1 MGIQG
6 IEYGHEH
13 ERLEQLLRSVTRP
26 GDYCVGGRLYTP
38 MPRVIVDEAGELS
51 FPILDAQIGALIAAA
66 ERAPY
71 GKGTETLVDTAVR
84 DCWQIDATR
93 VRLAGRAWPDSFAKV
108 MDLVA
113 AGLGLPA
120 ERLDAELYKLLIYR
134 PGGFFAEH
142 RDTEK
147 VPGMVATLSLS
158 LPTPGAG
165 GELVVRHGG
174 RERVFD
180 LSAGEPSEISFGAF
194 YADCLHEVRPLA
206 EGHRVTLVFNLFVGS
221 SGDTPRAP
229 DYSDLATPVA
239 ECLARWR
246 EEGVADK
253 LVWLLEHE
261 YSEGG
266 LSFDTL
272 KNADAA
278 VAQVLG
284 DAADRAECEL
294 HAAVLRIEEFGAPI
308 HEPFDHGRHWD
319 LHLEWDDDWDNW
331 EDVGP
336 EADMY
341 GVNERWEALH
351 GWAARD
357 GSHPPF
363 GEIPLNALEL
373 LPQGALDDAE
383 PDSRRLK
390 GSTGNTGPTLEFIYR
405 LAALVI
411 WPREMTV
418 EIVAD
423 GSIDRAVEWLET
435 QWAEVARGGDGDGGR
450 ARARGGR
457 RARVDDGGSERI
469 GAWPGQAGSERI
481 RELLGTLTGL
491 WPIGMD
497 APQNQDRAAMLR
509 LLHATGEGEVAAD
522 FMDRVVMANYDGS
535 ENEALAAVLP
545 VIGPADA
552 GEILPWL
559 VEEQLPRRFAYVVEL
574 LVLAAVECMGSGSA
588 SGPPEPA
595 GGVADPAT
603 DAAWHGVL
611 RAAVTAALSGLG
623 PALQTE
629 SDMRP
634 GKDDRWPLGT
644 WLRSRARPGRAP
656 QDEWIDHTDVCGL
669 LLLANR
675 LGLDEEAAAAVGAIG
690 HHPDIVTPDRMLP
703 AALELMHRQGTLAA
717 TAAYGLLWRQATD
730 YLLERS
736 STVPTEPAD
745 WTIAADASC
754 ECDLCDRLRTFC
766 RDPVKRVERFSV
778 RTDLRRH
785 LHQVIDR
792 GGLDLYHETERRGSP
807 YTLVC
812 TKNRASHERR
822 LGEYA
827 EDLRCMG
834 KLLLSMP
841 EGEGW
846 ETGNARAER
855 LEEATAPRAG

>member
-13 ERLEQLLRSVTRP
+13 ERLEQLLRSVNRP
-26 GDYCVGGRLYTP
+26 GDYCVGGRLYVP
-38 MPRVIVDEAGELS
+38 MPRVIVDGAGELS
-51 FPILDAQIGALIAAA
+51 FPIPAAQIEALIAAA

-93 VRLAGRAWPDSFAKV
+93 VRVAGRAWPDSFAKV
-108 MDLVA
+108 MELVA

-120 ERLDAELYKLLIYR
+120 ERLNAALYKLLIYR

-158 LPTPGAG
+158 LPAPGAG

-174 RERVFD
+174 REEVFD
-180 LSAGEPSEISFGAF
+180 LSAGEPSELSFAAF

-206 EGHRVTLVFNLFVGS
+206 EGHRVTLVFNLFLGS
-221 SGDTPRAP
+221 SGETPGAP

-246 EEGVADK
+246 DEGVEDK
-253 LVWLLEHE
+253 LVWVLEHE

-284 DAADRAECEL
+284 DAADRADCEL
-294 HAAVLRIEEFGAPI
+294 HAAVLRIEEYGSPM
-308 HEPFDHGRHWD
+308 HEGFYHSWD
-319 LHLEWDDDWDNW
+319 WGLDLEWDDEWD
-331 EDVGP
+331 DVGP
-336 EADMY
+336 EADMD
-341 GVNERWEALH
+341 GVEERWEALD

-363 GEIPLNALEL
+363 GEIPVNALEL
-373 LPQGALDDAE
+373 LPQGALDHAE
-383 PDSRRLK
+383 PDRRRLK
-390 GSTGNTGPTLEFIYR
+390 GSTGNSGPTLEFIYR
-405 LAALVI
+405 LAALVV
-411 WPREMTV
+411 WPRESTV
-418 EIVAD
+418 EIVAG
-423 GSIDRAVEWLET
+423 GSIDRAVEWVET
-435 QWAEVARGGDGDGGR
+435 QWAEVGRAGDGEGGR
-450 ARARGGR
+450 ARARDGGGR
-457 RARVDDGGSERI
+457 VGERAGDG
-469 GAWPGQAGSERI
+469 GSERI
-481 RELLGTLTGL
+481 RELLGTLTGV

-497 APQNQDRAAMLR
+497 APRNQDRAAMLR
-509 LLHATGEGEVAAD
+509 LLHATGEGEIAAD
-522 FMDRVVMANYDGS
+522 FLDRVVMANYDGS

-545 VIGPADA
+545 VIGPGDA

-559 VEEQLPRRFAYVVEL
+559 VEEQLPRRFADVVEL
-574 LVLAAVECMGSGSA
+574 LVLAAVECMGSGGG
-588 SGPPEPA
+588 SGLE
-595 GGVADPAT
+595 DPVI
-603 DAAWHGVL
+603 DPAWHGVL
-611 RAAVTAALSGLG
+611 RASVAAALSGLG
-623 PALQTE
+623 AALQAE
-629 SDMRP
+629 SEIRP
-634 GKDDRWPLGT
+634 GKDDKWPLGT

-656 QDEWIDHTDVCGL
+656 QDEWIDHAAICGL

-675 LGLDEEAAAAVGAIG
+675 FGLDEEAAAAGDAIG
-690 HHPDIVTPDRMLP
+690 DHPDIVAPDRMLP
-703 AALELMHRQGTLAA
+703 AALALMHEQGTLAA
-717 TAAYGLLWRQATD
+717 TAAYGVLWRQSAD

-736 STVPTEPAD
+736 STVPGEPAD

-754 ECDLCDRLRTFC
+754 ECDLCDRLRAFC
-766 RDPVKRVERFSV
+766 EDPVKQVERFSV

-792 GGLDLYHETERRGSP
+792 GGLDLDHETERRGSP

-822 LGEYA
+822 LEEYS

-834 KLLLSMP
+834 TLLASMP
-841 EGEGW
+841 EGEEWG
-846 ETGNARAER
+846 TGNARVER
-855 LEEATAPRAG
+855 LETATAPKAR

>member
-1 MGIQG
+1 MGIKG

-13 ERLEQLLRSVTRP
+13 ERLEHLLRSVDHP

-38 MPRVIVDEAGELS
+38 MPRVVVDGAGELS
-51 FPILDAQIGALIAAA
+51 FPIPDAQIGALIAAA

-93 VRLAGRAWPDSFAKV
+93 VRVAGHAWPDSFAKV
-108 MDLVA
+108 MELVA

-120 ERLDAELYKLLIYR
+120 ERLNAELYKLLIYR

-174 RERVFD
+174 REEVFD
-180 LSAGEPSEISFGAF
+180 LSAGEPSELSFAAF

-206 EGHRVTLVFNLFVGS
+206 DGHRVTLVFNLFLGS
-221 SGDTPRAP
+221 SGDAPGAP
-229 DYSDLATPVA
+229 DYSDLAAPVA

-246 EEGVADK
+246 DEEVTDK
-253 LVWLLEHE
+253 LVWQLEHE

-284 DAADRAECEL
+284 DAADRADCEL
-294 HAAVLRIEEFGAPI
+294 HAAVLRIEEFGFPM
-308 HEPFDHGRHWD
+308 HEGFAHGWDWDFD
-319 LHLEWDDDWDNW
+319 LEWEDF

-336 EADMY
+336 EAEMGD
-341 GVNERWEALH
+341 VDERLEALD

-357 GSHPPF
+357 GSRPPF
-363 GEIPLNALEL
+363 GEIPLKALEL

-383 PDSRRLK
+383 PDGRRLK

-411 WPREMTV
+411 WPRDRTV
-418 EIVAD
+418 DVVAS
-423 GSIDRAVEWLET
+423 GSIDRAVAWVET
-435 QWAEVARGGDGDGGR
+435 QWAVVGREGDGGS
-450 ARARGGR
+450 GR
-457 RARVDDGGSERI
+457 VGAGPGDGGSERI
-469 GAWPGQAGSERI
+469 R
-481 RELLGTLTGL
+481 RLLEWLTGL
-491 WPIGMD
+491 WPIGAD
-497 APQNQDRAAMLR
+497 AWETQDRAAMLR
-509 LLHATGEGEVAAD
+509 LLRTTGEGEVAAD
-522 FMDRVVMANYDGS
+522 FLDRVVMANYDGS

-552 GEILPWL
+552 GDIMPWF
-559 VEEQLPRRFAYVVEL
+559 VEEHLPRRFRDVVEL
-574 LVLAAVECMGSGSA
+574 LVGAPVECIGSRSA
-588 SGPPEPA
+588 S
-595 GGVADPAT
+595 GVADPAGGVS
-603 DAAWHGVL
+603 DPAAEAAWHQVL
-611 RAAVTAALSGLG
+611 RAAVAVALSGLG
-623 PALQTE
+623 AALQAE
-629 SDMRP
+629 SEVRP
-634 GKDDRWPLGT
+634 SEDDVRPLGT
-644 WLRSRARPGRAP
+644 WLRSRARAGRAP
-656 QDEWIDHTDVCGL
+656 QDEWIDHAAVSGL
-669 LLLANR
+669 MVLANR
-675 LGLDEEAAAAVGAIG
+675 LGLDEEAAAAADVVGD
-690 HHPDIVTPDRMLP
+690 HPDIVTPDRMLP
-703 AALELMHRQGTLAA
+703 AALELMHKQGTLAA
-717 TAAYGLLWRQATD
+717 TAAYGVFWRQAAD
-730 YLLERS
+730 FLLERS
-736 STVPTEPAD
+736 STVPLEPTD

-754 ECDLCDRLRTFC
+754 ECDLCARLRAFC
-766 RDPVKRVERFSV
+766 RDPVRQVERFKV

-792 GGLDLYHETERRGSP
+792 RGLDLNHVTKRQDSP

-822 LGEYA
+822 LKEYA

-834 KLLLSMP
+834 TLLLSMP
-841 EGEGW
+841 AGEGR
-846 ETGNARAER
+846 GVGSGRAER
-855 LEEATAPRAG
+855 LEEAMARGGE